1 MKHEIKLFVND
12 IPYNITVNSQDTL
25 LYALRDILHLTGTKK
40 GCGEGEC
47 GACTVIMDGEAV
59 RSCLILAVE
68 ADGKKIITIEG
79 VSANGKLSRVQR
91 AFVEAGAIQCG
102 FCTPGF
108 VMAIEAALRKK
119 KTKKEELI
127 KAVSGH
133 LCRCTG
139 YENIIKAI
147 DKIVRG

>member
-91 AFVEAGAIQCG
+91 AFVEAGAIPSAVSARLDSLWLSKRLYEKRRQ
-102 FCTPGF
+102 
-108 VMAIEAALRKK
+108 KK
-119 KTKKEELI
+119 K
-127 KAVSGH
+127 
-133 LCRCTG
+133 
-139 YENIIKAI
+139 N
-147 DKIVRG
+147 